1 MFVEIECSENRVC
14 QSLPQVCF
22 LSLVASVSAN
32 LWLDR
37 QREPVLPDVVRAKRV
52 ELIDASGRIR
62 GAFQLTPTQE
72 GDVVPGLVM
81 SDADGREAIMMGV
94 SRQGFGT
101 LAFSSDHWNEGAVA
115 LGYLG
120 KGDDVWEGEEKER
133 EKAKERGIWG
143 LEVKSPKGQYT
154 MVGYKSDGM
163 LLEPNRSEA
172 QPKPK

>member
-1 MFVEIECSENRVC
+1 M
-14 QSLPQVCF
+14 SLQRS
-22 LSLVASVSAN
+22 LSTIAASVFFSIVASVLAN

-37 QREPVLPDVVRAKRV
+37 QREPVLPDVVRAKRI

-81 SDADGREAIMMGV
+81 SDADGRQAIMMGV

-101 LAFSSDHWNEGAVA
+101 LAFSSDHWNAGAVA

-120 KGDDVWEGEEKER
+120 TGDDVWEGEEKER

-143 LEVKSPKGQYT
+143 LEVRSPNSQST
-154 MVGYKSDGM
+154 MVGYKSNGM

-172 QPKPK
+172 SPRSK

>member
-1 MFVEIECSENRVC
+1 M
-14 QSLPQVCF
+14 SLQRS
-22 LSLVASVSAN
+22 LSTIAASVFFSIVASVLAN

-37 QREPVLPDVVRAKRV
+37 QREPVLPDVVRAKRI

-81 SDADGREAIMMGV
+81 SDADGRQAIMMGV

-101 LAFSSDHWNEGAVA
+101 LAFSSDHWNAGAVA

-120 KGDDVWEGEEKER
+120 TGDDVWEGEEKER

-143 LEVKSPKGQYT
+143 LEVRSPNSQYT
-154 MVGYKSDGM
+154 MVGYKSNGM

-172 QPKPK
+172 PCKSK

>member
-1 MFVEIECSENRVC
+1 MPLQR
-14 QSLPQVCF
+14 SL
-22 LSLVASVSAN
+22 STIVASVFLSIVASVLAN

-37 QREPVLPDVVRAKRV
+37 QREPLLPNVVRAKRI
-52 ELIDASGRIR
+52 ELIDASGRVR

-81 SDADGREAIMMGV
+81 SDANGRQAIMMGV

-101 LAFSSDHWNEGAVA
+101 LAFSSDHWNAGAVA

-120 KGDDVWEGEEKER
+120 TGDDVWEGEEKER

-143 LEVKSPKGQYT
+143 LEVRSPNSQST
-154 MVGYKSDGM
+154 MVGYKSNGM

-172 QPKPK
+172 SPRSK